1 MQWLLLFAPLLVQL
15 VALYVLSSAMNRL
28 AYTLLGKVFY
38 LLIMWPGVIVHELSH
53 FVGCLLTRTK
63 VYEVK
68 LFSPREES
76 PGNLVLGYVTHEKP
90 RNPFSQFI
98 VSAAPFFG
106 GAAALWGIL
115 AFIAPKA
122 LRGLGVPLVFGRGQG
137 ITVTLST
144 AASSFASFSTA
155 LAGSLD
161 WHSWKAYVAAL
172 VLFSVAVHIAPSRHD
187 MKYALVG
194 ASSIAVLVAVAA
206 WLGGKYA
213 PLATMRAAEWFARA
227 VAGITVLLGYGLAC
241 VVLATILLF
250 GISSLLRAFGVRRG

>member
-1 MQWLLLFAPLLVQL
+1 MQWLFLFTPLLVQL
-15 VALYVLSSAMNRL
+15 VVLYVLSSAMNRL
-28 AYTLLGKVFY
+28 AYTMLGKGFY

-53 FVGCLLTRTK
+53 LIGCLLTGTR
-63 VYEVK
+63 VFEVK

-76 PGNLVLGYVTHEKP
+76 PGNLVLGYVTHAKP
-90 RNPFSQFI
+90 RNPFAQFI

-115 AFIAPKA
+115 YFIAPKA
-122 LRGLGVPLVFGRGQG
+122 LRGLGVPLVFGAGRGV
-137 ITVTLST
+137 TVTLAT
-144 AASSFASFSTA
+144 AATSFAAFSSS

-194 ASSIAVLVAVAA
+194 ASSIAVLVAIAA
-206 WLGGKYA
+206 WLGGRYA
-213 PLATMRAAEWFARA
+213 PLATFRVAGWVARA
-227 VAGITVLLGYGLAC
+227 VAAITVLLGYGLAC
-241 VVLATILLF
+241 VVLATALLF
-250 GISSLLRAFGVRRG
+250 GVAALLRLVGLRKR